1 MNTRRL
7 EKNKTKKTKTWKVN
21 RGFRGTDQKCS
32 LSAQCVC
39 WTNTFDKNKNQHCL
53 FFSEMARTIL

>member
-7 EKNKTKKTKTWKVN
+7 KKTNKKQQHERSIEV
-21 RGFRGTDQKCS
+21 FCGTDQKCS